1 MATLAER
8 IVSGAGDAI
17 LAADREGRI
26 VLWNAAAERLFG
38 FSAAEAIGQSLDLIV
53 PERHRP
59 RHWEG
64 YRRVAETAETRYG
77 TRLLR
82 VPARRKD
89 GSQVSIAFTIAL
101 LTDSAG
107 RVEAMA
113 AVVRDETAR
122 WQEEQALRARVKELE
137 AGVAAPS

>member
-8 IVSGAGDAI
+8 IVRGAGDAI

-89 GSQVSIAFTIAL
+89 GCQVSIAFTIAL

-113 AVVRDETAR
+113 AIVRDETAR
-122 WQEEQALRARVKELE
+122 WQEEKALRARVKELE
-137 AGVAAPS
+137 AGSRGD